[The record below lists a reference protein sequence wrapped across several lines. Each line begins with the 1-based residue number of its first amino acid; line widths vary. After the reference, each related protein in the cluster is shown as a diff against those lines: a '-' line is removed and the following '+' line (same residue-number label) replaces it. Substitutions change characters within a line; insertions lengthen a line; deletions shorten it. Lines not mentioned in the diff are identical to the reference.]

1 MRPDPAGSDHVDAIV
16 EQWAVERPDL
26 PTGALAIAA
35 RILRLQRF
43 LDERVDASLVSTG
56 LNRGEMNVLAT
67 LRRAG
72 PPHELTPTELYQG
85 LLLSSGAMTN
95 RIDHLEDRG
104 YVRRTPDHTDR
115 RRIRVA
121 LTASGR
127 ELIDT
132 AIDQH
137 VTDLEQHLGF
147 LDPDEHEQLTRLLRR
162 VLVEFE
168 RDRGVPDGRPP
179 S

>member
-1 MRPDPAGSDHVDAIV
+1 MRPDAGDSDHVDHLV
-16 EQWAVERPDL
+16 EQWARERPDL
-26 PTGALAIAA
+26 PTDALAVAA

-43 LDERVDASLVSTG
+43 LDDRVDASLVSSG

-95 RIDHLEDRG
+95 RIDHLEERG
-104 YVRRTPDHTDR
+104 YVRRTPDHQDR

-121 LTASGR
+121 LTATGR
-127 ELIDT
+127 EVIDT
-132 AIDQH
+132 AMEQH
-137 VTDLEQHLGF
+137 VADLEQHLGF
-147 LDPDEHEQLTRLLRR
+147 LDPDEHQQLTRLLRR
-162 VLVEFE
+162 MLLEFE
-168 RDRGVPDGRPP
+168 RPRDRTDG
-179 S
+179 